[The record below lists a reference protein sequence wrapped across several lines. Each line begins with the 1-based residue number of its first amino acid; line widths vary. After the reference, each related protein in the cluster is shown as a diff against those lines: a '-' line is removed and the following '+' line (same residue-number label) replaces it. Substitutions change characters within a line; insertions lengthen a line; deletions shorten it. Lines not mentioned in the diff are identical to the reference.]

1 MLVGNPE
8 VADVDRPQTDRPIV
22 VVGKAMGITNLIAYD
37 AAGAEVFNS
46 SVIVGARG
54 GWQSC
59 NSRAKAT
66 S

>member
-1 MLVGNPE
+1 MWTG
-8 VADVDRPQTDRPIV
+8 QTDRPIV

-37 AAGAEVFNS
+37 AAGAEVFNF